1 LSERDAFCSTSTID
15 RSIFFFMEGPKG
27 SELQSPE
34 RPVVW
39 ISHKDGE
46 RCSVCGAELRSG
58 NFIQVSRDTG
68 IRCLTCAGYSDLV
81 FLGSGDAALTRR
93 AVAIS
98 CRHAVVVKFS
108 RARKRHERQGVLVEA
123 SAIERA
129 EQSCVQD
136 AEAREAKRIK
146 RQARDEI
153 ADREYIA
160 LFSEGILTMFPS
172 CPADEA
178 KSISAHACRK
188 YSGRVG
194 RSRAAKDLDPK
205 AIELAVRAHVRHIH
219 TRYDALLA
227 EGLEPREARPMV
239 RGEIEEVLDRWRR
252 QGPRG

>member
-1 LSERDAFCSTSTID
+1 
-15 RSIFFFMEGPKG
+15 MEGSKR
-27 SELQSPE
+27 SEIQTPE

-46 RCSVCGAELRSG
+46 RCFSCGADLRSG
-58 NFIQVSRDTG
+58 DFIQIARDTG
-68 IRCLTCAGYSDLV
+68 IRCLTCAGLSDLV

-93 AVAIS
+93 ALALS
-98 CRHAVVVKFS
+98 SKNAVVVKFS
-108 RARKRHERQGVLVEA
+108 RARKRHERQGVLVEE

-129 EQSCVQD
+129 EQACAQD

-153 ADREYIA
+153 ADREYMA
-160 LFSEGILTMFPS
+160 EFTEGILKMFPS

-178 KSISAHACRK
+178 KSIADHACRK

-194 RSRAAKDLDPK
+194 RSQAAKDLEPE
-205 AIELAVRAHVRHIH
+205 AIDLAVRAHVRHVH

-227 EGLEPREARPMV
+227 EGLEPREARPMI
-239 RGEIEEVLDRWRR
+239 RGEIEDVVERWR
-252 QGPRG
+252 QRG

>member
-1 LSERDAFCSTSTID
+1 
-15 RSIFFFMEGPKG
+15 MEGSKG
-27 SELQSPE
+27 SELQTPE

-46 RCSVCGAELRSG
+46 RCVSCAAELRSG
-58 NFIQVSRDTG
+58 NFIQIARATG
-68 IRCLTCAGYSDLV
+68 IRCLTCAGFSDLV

-93 AVAIS
+93 AVALS
-98 CRHAVVVKFS
+98 SRNAVVVKFS

-129 EQSCVQD
+129 EQACAQD
-136 AEAREAKRIK
+136 AEARGAKRIK

-160 LFSEGILTMFPS
+160 EFTEGILKMFPS

-178 KSISAHACRK
+178 KSIADHACRK

-194 RSRAAKDLDPK
+194 RSQAAKDLEPK
-205 AIELAVRAHVRHIH
+205 AIELAVRAHVRHVH

-227 EGLEPREARPMV
+227 EGLEPREARPMIRKKV
-239 RGEIEEVLDRWRR
+239 EDVLERWRSR
-252 QGPRG
+252 

>member
-1 LSERDAFCSTSTID
+1 
-15 RSIFFFMEGPKG
+15 MEGPKS
-27 SELQSPE
+27 SELQTPE

-46 RCSVCGAELRSG
+46 RCTVCGTELRSG
-58 NFIQVSRDTG
+58 NFIQIARDTG
-68 IRCLTCAGYSDLV
+68 IRCLTCAGFSDLV

-93 AVAIS
+93 AVAFS
-98 CRHAVVVKFS
+98 SKNAVVVKFS

-129 EQSCVQD
+129 EQACDQD
-136 AEAREAKRIK
+136 AGARQAKRIK

-153 ADREYIA
+153 ADQEYKA
-160 LFSEGILTMFPS
+160 EFTVGILKLFPS

-178 KSISAHACRK
+178 KSIADHACRK

-194 RSRAAKDLDPK
+194 RSQAAKDLEPK
-205 AIELAVRAHVRHIH
+205 AMELAVRAHVRHVH

-227 EGLEPREARPMV
+227 EGLEPREARPMIQ
-239 RGEIEEVLDRWRR
+239 GKIEEVLERWRSR
-252 QGPRG
+252 